1 MRWKILSISRIWKR
15 APWCTA
21 ALSAIWGNTR
31 VRPTRSALSWGPAA
45 VGTVRRARRKR
56 ESPAVSGKAFPSLEA
71 YGVFVSKLAQAC
83 GMRYINGANTVTY
96 FGVVLYDPA

>member
-1 MRWKILSISRIWKR
+1 MYKR
-15 APWCTA
+15 QAQKGEPC
-21 ALSAIWGNTR
+21 R
-31 VRPTRSALSWGPAA
+31 FP
-45 VGTVRRARRKR
+45 
-56 ESPAVSGKAFPSLEA
+56 EKAFPSLEA